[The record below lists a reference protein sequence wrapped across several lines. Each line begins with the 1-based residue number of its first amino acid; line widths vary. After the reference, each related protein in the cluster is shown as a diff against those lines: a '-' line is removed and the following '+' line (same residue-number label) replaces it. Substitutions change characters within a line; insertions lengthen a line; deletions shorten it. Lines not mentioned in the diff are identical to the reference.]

1 MGFKYYDFENSSDN
15 ADWMLHNGNGSAG
28 ISTEDSHSGDYSLR
42 LRGVSTS
49 DNCYGEVGVSNPNEI
64 TYWVKLNS
72 DWDTSGTYKDTLYV
86 EYYDGSYHT
95 VREIS
100 DDSAIDNWVQYTDSI
115 PSNAT
120 KIRFRANITGSTE
133 KCFIDDVII
142 YPDLDNKED
151 WEYYK
156 QLDIS
161 NFDDNYQVK
170 VTVYSGSGSDST
182 NTIYCDNKCS
192 SFPNDIRFGTT
203 SDPSTASQLPQWIEQ
218 SDSSSAIIW
227 VRLPSTTIS
236 SIYMFIGNS
245 NASQYSDANNTF
257 IWFDDFSGNYH
268 SLSDY
273 TIVDAGDNDSPSDWV
288 MDTTNK
294 KIIQHSNIYDS
305 GDEFGSVLL
314 VGRNLKDIS
323 ISVKIKEVD
332 NDEIGL
338 LFGYQDSTHYYCTYL
353 NNQTTPYWAIVKD
366 GANRRATNYLASSN
380 SNQPNTT
387 TVYKMEVKYYGNGN
401 IYYYIDDN
409 LKLNATDTS
418 YESGDL
424 GIMTDGC
431 DEGEFHANFIVRK
444 YSSPESTLTPTGDWV
459 SLSEVCQGDI
469 IISGNNCSI
478 CCFVN
483 RWDTSDYTFTIE
495 TWLKKN
501 DFNDLMSSAKPGAV
515 GELYKILD
523 RPYYYDKTWTNEN
536 TLKFIPVAA
545 SVMSYLR
552 NTTVGYVRNI
562 VASPLEG
569 PSKYIAVKIEC
580 FVSGSTL

>member
-28 ISTEDSHSGDYSLR
+28 FSTEDSHSGDYSLR
-42 LRGVSTS
+42 LRGISTS

-95 VREIS
+95 IREIS

-133 KCFIDDVII
+133 KCYIDDVII
-142 YPDLDNKED
+142 YPDLDNKDD

-156 QLDIS
+156 ELTIS

-170 VTVYSGSGSDST
+170 ITVYSGSGTDST
-182 NTIYCDNKCS
+182 NTVYCDSKCH

-203 SDPSTASQLPQWIEQ
+203 NDPDTASQLPQWIEE
-218 SDSSSAIIW
+218 SDSSSATIW
-227 VRLPSTTIS
+227 VRLPSTTTS
-236 SIYMFIGNS
+236 SIYIFVGNLS
-245 NASQYSDANNTF
+245 ASQYSSGEDTF
-257 IWFDDFSGNYH
+257 ILFDDFDDSSVDSQWSTTGTVTESGTEITLDGNTSSHAYIKSTTSYGTGYAVRCKMKYVH
-268 SLSDY
+268 HA
-273 TIVDAGDNDSPSDWV
+273 TWDASECGFNA
-288 MDTTNK
+288 
-294 KIIQHSNIYDS
+294 
-305 GDEFGSVLL
+305 L
-314 VGRNLKDIS
+314 
-323 ISVKIKEVD
+323 EVD
-332 NDEIGL
+332 NDGVVVRIYGNTSNIKYHSKS
-338 LFGYQDSTHYYCTYL
+338 GDSTSTYD
-353 NNQTTPYWAIVKD
+353 PGVSKD
-366 GANRRATNYLASSN
+366 GNYHIYDVIRTSSTAADFYIDN
-380 SNQPNTT
+380 SNHLTGSTNIPTNDLPVTIFARGTASGYVTT
-387 TVYKMEVKYYGNGN
+387 TVSDWVA
-401 IYYYIDDN
+401 
-409 LKLNATDTS
+409 LRL
-418 YESGDL
+418 
-424 GIMTDGC
+424 
-431 DEGEFHANFIVRK
+431 
-444 YSSPESTLTPTGDWV
+444 YSSPEP
-459 SLSEVCQGDI
+459 SLSSTGEWISLTDVTCNKDI
-469 IISGNNCSI
+469 IISGANCVI

-495 TWLKKN
+495 TWLKKD
-501 DFNDLMSSAKPGAV
+501 DFDNLITSVKPGAV

-523 RPYYYDKTWTNEN
+523 RPYYYDKTWADEN
-536 TLKFIPVAA
+536 TLKFIPVTN
-545 SVMSYLR
+545 SVMGYLR